1 MEFVLLNGR
10 TFGFYSK
17 CRFFPLW
24 KLLWFQLEHALELL
38 LDPSLWLYLDC
49 SSLTLFLSSNFDL
62 LTGNTN
68 ENSKFS
74 KFRQLRL
81 FINRSW
87 TINIAFLKAHPN
99 MTMKVNGF
107 TLIKLEYSRFKCCIM
122 SNFWFYYRCICT
134 IFFQW
139 TAKMDCSNT
148 CSHKKL

>member
-1 MEFVLLNGR
+1 M
-10 TFGFYSK
+10 
-17 CRFFPLW
+17 
-24 KLLWFQLEHALELL
+24 
-38 LDPSLWLYLDC
+38 YLDC
-49 SSLTLFLSSNFDL
+49 LCLMLFVSSNLDL
-62 LTGNTN
+62 WTGYTN

-74 KFRQLRL
+74 KFRQLKL

-139 TAKMDCSNT
+139 TAKMGCSNI
-148 CSHKKL
+148 CSHKKLSSTYKLEIKSKGSWFGSAYGVAQHRFSCSFAKLMWLRR